1 MTATQNASDSGAARL
16 GGFHRRPSEVL
27 AGLVNDGSA
36 LPVAAV
42 AVREAVPA
50 SSRYGSWIW

>member
-1 MTATQNASDSGAARL
+1 MTATRNASDSGAARL

-50 SSRYGSWIW
+50 GCRYGSWIW